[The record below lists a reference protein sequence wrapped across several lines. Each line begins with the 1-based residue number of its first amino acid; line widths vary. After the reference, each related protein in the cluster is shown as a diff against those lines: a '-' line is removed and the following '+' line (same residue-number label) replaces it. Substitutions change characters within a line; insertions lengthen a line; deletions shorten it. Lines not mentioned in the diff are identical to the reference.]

1 MSHPELVEMT
11 KIKEKIAGLDDNT
24 LVMFLSPPMFHC
36 EACETE
42 ALSLIEP
49 ANLVRIKKLVRLLEL
64 RDQKRAD
71 EEEEARSR
79 RHVCEKCCKDPR

>member
-1 MSHPELVEMT
+1 MSHPELAEMT
-11 KIKEKIAGLDDNT
+11 KIKEKIAGLDHNT
-24 LVMFLSPPMFHC
+24 LVLFLSEPCFHC

-64 RDQKRAD
+64 QDQKRAD
-71 EEEEARSR
+71 EEEARSR